1 MRKNYKRLTAGL
13 LASTMVLA
21 SLTGCGSSNK
31 EESTAAPASTEAGKT
46 EETGKSEETSAEKG
60 DPVTLTWLVGQ
71 TSAEVNDDAE
81 VVKMI
86 EERFN
91 IDMKAWYVDSNKFY
105 ENLNVR
111 FAGGE
116 MPDVLVIDNLSLLP
130 TYVEGGI
137 VAELPIE
144 TIREKAPNYA
154 KVADEND
161 DGTLWSTMI
170 YNGKNY
176 GVANPMDAVP
186 MAMFWRKDWLDKLG
200 LEVPETLDDY
210 EKVLTAFVEQDPDGN
225 GKKDTAGMA
234 ERAFGAVFGA
244 YGLRCVTGGNPGFK
258 VEEMQLGE
266 DNVPFFPYIH
276 PDAKLALAKLHDWY
290 EKGILDK
297 EFITGENHGGYAWLS
312 HSFMNGRIGLTSAQ
326 PYHYLNTDRDITDE
340 KTWGVCMKEL
350 KGLNPDAE
358 IVIGPAPVGPDG
370 KSGTEGWNKTGR
382 LTCLTTQA
390 ASDPRKVDAFLAMLD
405 AYYSDMEYAK
415 LVNYGLEG
423 VHYEQTED
431 GPVRIMEGTD
441 LRKEGVLQCDFGSTV
456 TFAKEVTPEK
466 TDFGHKVTGNGYYR
480 FNAPPVQEFSDV
492 IATLDTLTEQAY
504 FDMIT
509 GAKPLDYFDTFV
521 EEFKKAGG
529 EAAEK
534 AVQDAYAEKVA
545 AIGN

>member
-1 MRKNYKRLTAGL
+1 MRKTCRRLIAGAL
-13 LASTMVLA
+13 VSAMTLTSLA
-21 SLTGCGSSNK
+21 GCSSSNK
-31 EESTAAPASTEAGKT
+31 EGTKAEPVATEDTNKKG
-46 EETGKSEETSAEKG
+46 ETDSAEKEE
-60 DPVTLTWLVGQ
+60 PVQLTWLVGQ
-71 TSAEVNDDAE
+71 TSAEVDDNAE
-81 VVKMI
+81 VVKKI

-91 IDMKAWYVDSNKFY
+91 IDLKAWYVDSKNFQ

-116 MPDVLVIDNLSLLP
+116 MPDILVIDTLSLLP
-130 TYVEGGI
+130 TYVDGGI
-137 VAELPIE
+137 IGELPIE
-144 TIREKAPNYA
+144 TIREKAPTYA
-154 KVADEND
+154 KIADEND

-176 GVANPMDAVP
+176 GVTNPMDAVP

-200 LEVPETLDDY
+200 LEVPETLDEY
-210 EKVLTAFVEQDPDGN
+210 EEVLTAFVKQDPDGN
-225 GKKDTAGMA
+225 GKADTAGMA

-276 PDAKLALAKLHDWY
+276 PNAKLALAKLHDWY

-297 EFITGENHGGYAWLS
+297 EFITGENHGGYGWLS

-326 PYHYLNTDRDITDE
+326 PYHYLNASTDTSDE
-340 KTWGVCMKEL
+340 TNWGVCMKEL
-350 KGLNPDAE
+350 KGLNPDAD
-358 IVIGPAPVGPDG
+358 IVIGPAPVGPEG
-370 KSGTEGWNKTGR
+370 KSGTEGWNQTGR

-415 LVNYGLEG
+415 MVNYGLEG
-423 VHYEQTED
+423 VHYEQTAN
-431 GPVRIMEGTD
+431 GPRRLMEGTD
-441 LRKEGVLQCDFGSTV
+441 LRKEGVLQVDFGSTV
-456 TFAKEVTPEK
+456 TFAENVTPEK
-466 TDFGHKVTGNGYYR
+466 TNFGHEVTGNGYYR
-480 FNAPPVQEFSDV
+480 FVAPPTQEFSDA

-534 AVQDAYAEKVA
+534 SVQEAYAAKVA
-545 AIGN
+545 AMGN

>member
-116 MPDVLVIDNLSLLP
+116 MPNVLVIDNLSLLP

-534 AVQDAYAEKVA
+534 AVQEAYAEKVA
-545 AIGN
+545 ALGN